1 MFGLGTNELIVI
13 GIVVFFIFGA
23 KRLPEI
29 GKGLGGAIREF
40 KNVKKDLSLKEPNS
54 SDEGKEEEGGED
66 KAAALEDK
74 LAQKVMGQVPG
85 VKKAMDIKE
94 KVEKVKKIID

>member
-40 KNVKKDLSLKEPNS
+40 KNVKKDLSLKAATSE
-54 SDEGKEEEGGED
+54 EGKEEEGSRG
-66 KAAALEDK
+66 KTTGLEDK
-74 LAQKVMGQVPG
+74 LAQKVLGKVPG
-85 VKKAMDIKE
+85 VKKAMDVKE